1 MEDRITA
8 GLYLEMSDS
17 PPDAYEATRVPEVL
31 SRRGALR
38 ATWWVNAH
46 PDRADLPR
54 TLEEFSLNTFRRLG
68 ER

>member
-38 ATWWVNAH
+38 ATWWENAH